1 MDDGGTPAETHLS
14 RLNAGSVDAFVLTNY
29 GLVTKSVHKN
39 CTCTP
44 VHCKTADIL
53 ARLFS
58 TRTKGSYLLCISVLI
73 IQFIFFLNV

>member
-29 GLVTKSVHKN
+29 SLVTKSVHKN

-44 VHCKTADIL
+44 D
-53 ARLFS
+53 S
-58 TRTKGSYLLCISVLI
+58 
-73 IQFIFFLNV
+73 